1 MNPFLV
7 KYSVKNHI
15 DSSEKKLFTT
25 LPKRLVN
32 HLGKLFYDFMIFFHI
47 RFKNSFLLLATC
59 LLLLISFSNHAQNTK
74 GRHPKGKF
82 LSDSLQVGLP
92 IKYSLSY
99 RHKSTEDIFFPDST
113 FNFAPFE
120 LISREYFPTVT
131 DANGSLDSAVYTLIS
146 FEVTPIQELSLP
158 VFVRDQLDCT
168 RVFAPLDY
176 VKFKGLI
183 QNSEN
188 IDTLSLKKDTQIIP
202 LAQQPNYP
210 LMFLFFLGLAVLAT
224 ITFWF
229 FGTPIKRQIKL
240 FQFRRRYDEYQRLFQ
255 RLSKATDD
263 QKKGLENVEKAV
275 ILWKKYVERLESKPF
290 TTFTTKEIL
299 DNLQDERLPD
309 ALREIDATVY
319 GGIYSKKTAS
329 SLEVLQKLA
338 ESLYQKHRQELVQSA
353 I

>member
-1 MNPFLV
+1 MNPFLI
-7 KYSVKNHI
+7 KYSGQNHI
-15 DSSEKKLFTT
+15 DSSEKKLSVP
-25 LPKRLVN
+25 LSKHLVN
-32 HLGKLFYDFMIFFHI
+32 YLGKLLYDFMMFFSI
-47 RFKNSFLLLATC
+47 RLKNTLTLFITC
-59 LLLLISFSNHAQNTK
+59 LLLLISFSNQAQNTNW
-74 GRHPKGKF
+74 RHPKGKF

-99 RHKSTEDIFFPDST
+99 RHKATDDIFFPDST
-113 FNFAPFE
+113 FNFTPFE

-131 DANGSLDSAVYTLIS
+131 DEKGSLDSAVYTLIS

-158 VFVRDQLDCT
+158 IFVRDQLDCT

-176 VKFKGLI
+176 VKFKGVI
-183 QNSEN
+183 QNNDN
-188 IDTLSLKKDTQIIP
+188 IDTLSLKKDTRIIP

-210 LMFLFFLGLAVLAT
+210 LMFLFFIGLTVLGI

-240 FQFRRRYDEYQRLFQ
+240 FRFKRRFDEYQRLFQ
-255 RLSKATDD
+255 RLSRATDD
-263 QKKGLENVEKAV
+263 QQKGLENVEKAV

-299 DNLQDERLPD
+299 DNLQDERLSE

-329 SLEVLQKLA
+329 SLEILQKLA
-338 ESLYQKHRQELVQSA
+338 ESLYQKHRQILVQSA